1 MSTESRGLRILVWAI
16 LGAVMLGI
24 LAAFINSNSGG
35 RRSKLPVLGAVKP
48 FTVTNQLGEV
58 TTLQDLKGKVWV
70 ADIIFV
76 VCPGPCPKMTE
87 EMSKLQAAFD
97 AKQPLRFVSLTTFP
111 EQDTPE
117 VLKAYSEKFSADP
130 ARWYFLT
137 GSKRELL
144 DNLAIGSL
152 KLTAVEKDKALQES
166 ENDRFIHT
174 TVFVLVDKSGRI
186 RGHYESLETGF
197 QEKIRADI
205 ASLLAERP

>member
-48 FTVTNQLGEV
+48 FTLTNQLGEV
-58 TTLQDLKGKVWV
+58 TTLQNLKGKVWV

-130 ARWYFLT
+130 ARWHFLT
-137 GSKRELL
+137 GPTPEIR
-144 DNLAIGSL
+144 NLAIKSL
-152 KLTAVEKDKALQES
+152 MLSAVEKEKALQEN
-166 ENDRFIHT
+166 ENDLFIHT
-174 TVFVLVDKSGRI
+174 TKFVLVDKAGKI
-186 RGHYESLETGF
+186 RGFYDSLEPPF
-197 QEKIRADI
+197 QESIRADI
-205 ASLLAERP
+205 NSLLAERP